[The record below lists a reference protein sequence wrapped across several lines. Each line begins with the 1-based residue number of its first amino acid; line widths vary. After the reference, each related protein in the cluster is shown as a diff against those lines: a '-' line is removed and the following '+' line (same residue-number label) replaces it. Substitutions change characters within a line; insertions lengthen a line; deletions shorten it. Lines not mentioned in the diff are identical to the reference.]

1 MATGINIDP
10 SISLGVKPPAAMSL
24 SDMLNIARG
33 AQLYQTESQLQPE
46 QILQAQ
52 LKTQLETAT
61 TPEKI
66 RQAQIETRTAGS
78 KEQTAA
84 TESKTAQFTF
94 DKAKVDGLNNIIGG
108 YRNDP
113 RVASGDP
120 DQTVDV
126 VNEIKTQARALGIPP
141 SVLEKISAQA
151 MDIALN
157 QPKALTQYFN
167 NVMQSQLSPEGK
179 QALQTGPVVEFGGQ
193 PGMVI
198 PATKTIQPMTIG
210 AAPPANV
217 QPQTNVPPPAGG
229 QPPVGVTSSDMTAPI
244 ADRAPLLYPV
254 RREGQ
259 PFTPTAEEMADR
271 TAGST
276 FRNNLVTRQSELT
289 TARRN
294 LQEVVKT
301 AEQLAKST
309 LTETGV
315 VGAIK
320 RNIATQLGDPTYKQ
334 LSKDLA
340 NVQISNI
347 QAMGGS
353 MDTVSGQ
360 ALAKM
365 ATGDETFPPE
375 VLLSIARR
383 ADADITN
390 LDMMATGLQKHSQR
404 YGDANTKRY
413 QQMWAANADSR
424 IFEMMNIAR
433 DVKDPIKRQEMANK
447 LLENL
452 DQTQLDQFEQ
462 KYKNLLKLTKTG
474 DL

>member
-10 SISLGVKPPAAMSL
+10 SISLGAKPPAAMSL

-33 AQLYQTESQLQPE
+33 AQLYQTERQLQPE
-46 QILQAQ
+46 QIRQAQ
-52 LKTQLETAT
+52 LLTQTQTALQ
-61 TPEKI
+61 PEAI
-66 RQAQIETRTAGS
+66 QQAQIATRTAGS

-167 NVMQSQLSPEGK
+167 NVMQSQLSAEGK

-229 QPPVGVTSSDMTAPI
+229 QPPVGVTAGDMTAPI

-360 ALAKM
+360 ALTKM
-365 ATGDETFPPE
+365 ASGDETFPPE

-433 DVKDPIKRQEMANK
+433 DVKDPNKRQEMANK

-452 DQTQLDQFEQ
+452 NQTQLEQFEQ